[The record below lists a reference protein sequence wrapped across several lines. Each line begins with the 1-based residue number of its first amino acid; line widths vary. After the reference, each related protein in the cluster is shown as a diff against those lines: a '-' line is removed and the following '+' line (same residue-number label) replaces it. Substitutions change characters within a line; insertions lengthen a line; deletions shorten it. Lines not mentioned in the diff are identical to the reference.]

1 MSKSQL
7 NTFLG
12 VKSFDYL
19 NTDNILGGDCKRKV
33 KDKDKNGEVKEKK
46 KVKLCE
52 Q

>member
-33 KDKDKNGEVKEKK
+33 KDKDKNGEIKK
-46 KVKLCE
+46 KVKVKLCE